1 MFKNW
6 GLSIWKSF
14 VNCRIG
20 NWKLESQQGHTIA
33 ELMVVVTIIIV
44 LSGISLYNYQIRKK
58 SDILILETQKVA
70 QAIRRA
76 QNLALSPQVGGS
88 NVNGFG
94 VYIITTVAG
103 GKITIFKD
111 LNADYKYSSGES
123 GESIEES
130 IEVEE
135 LILNSQVKISKLE
148 SLSETWISDDT
159 LNLLYI
165 PPDPSVTIYNSSAS
179 TSASTAVISISL
191 IDDSQTKKIK
201 VNLTGLVEVQ

>member
-70 QAIRRA
+70 QTIRRA

-123 GESIEES
+123 GESIE
-130 IEVEE
+130 VEE
-135 LILNSQVKISKLE
+135 LILNSQVKISELE
-148 SLSETWISDDT
+148 SPSGTLIYDDT

>member
-70 QAIRRA
+70 QTIRRA

-123 GESIEES
+123 GESIE
-130 IEVEE
+130 VEE
-135 LILNSQVKISKLE
+135 LILNSQVRISELE
-148 SLSETWISDDT
+148 LQWPDEIWPSDGT

>member
-70 QAIRRA
+70 QTIRRA

-123 GESIEES
+123 

-135 LILNSQVKISKLE
+135 LILNSQVRISKLE
-148 SLSETWISDDT
+148 SPSGTWISDNT

-201 VNLTGLVEVQ
+201 VNLTGLVEVE